1 MRAVRAALTVRI
13 AQRISLA
20 LTRGMQEAGAA
31 KARGVRQKRAAIDS
45 REA

>member
-20 LTRGMQEAGAA
+20 LTRGMQ
-31 KARGVRQKRAAIDS
+31 
-45 REA
+45 